1 MKNSIFAKLF
11 VVASLLLVVTACN
24 KYEEGS
30 KFTILTAKSRMV
42 NDWTI
47 SKISY
52 TINSTTTETTGN
64 GTLSIAKDGTYK
76 ESTSVQVPFLG
87 LVTTTTEGTWTF
99 NGDKTEVTFT
109 DSNGNSNTSTII
121 KLKNKELSLSSTEE
135 TTGTVTRVDYTAN

>member
-11 VVASLLLVVTACN
+11 VVASLLLVVVACN

-30 KFTILTAKSRMV
+30 NFTILTAKSRLV

-64 GTLSIAKDGTYK
+64 GTLSIAKDGSYTQ
-76 ESTSVQVPFLG
+76 STSVEVPFLG
-87 LVTTTTEGTWTF
+87 LVTTTTEGTWIF
-99 NGDKTEVTFT
+99 NSDKTEVTFT
-109 DSNGNSNTSTII
+109 DTNGNITTSTIV
-121 KLKNKELSLSSTEE
+121 KLKNKELSLTSTDE